1 MLALLPFQQP
11 EDRSV
16 QIQLASFRAGRHLAE
31 IPDRIPDVGLRVL
44 GLWSMIITQMA
55 APFRPSTVQASPQAD

>member
-31 IPDRIPDVGLRVL
+31 IPDRIPDVELRVL
-44 GLWSMIITQMA
+44 GLLVDDHHA
-55 APFRPSTVQASPQAD
+55 DGRPVSSQHRAGLTPG